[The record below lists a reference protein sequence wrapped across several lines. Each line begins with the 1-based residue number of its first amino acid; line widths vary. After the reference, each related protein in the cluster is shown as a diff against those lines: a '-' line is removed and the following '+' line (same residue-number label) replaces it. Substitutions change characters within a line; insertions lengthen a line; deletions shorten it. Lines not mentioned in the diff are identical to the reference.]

1 MIVEPRP
8 SGDRPSARAGNRRS
22 AAGPGRASR
31 SAPVDDAEQ
40 LLASLIALDSTNPS
54 LVPGGAGESAVAGL
68 VAERLQRAGLA
79 VRAWEALPGRQ
90 SVLGVLKGAGRGRS
104 LLICSHLDVV
114 GADAACFEPA
124 VRDGRMYG
132 RGTCD
137 MKGGLAAAILAAC
150 ELAADPAR
158 LQGDVLIAGVI
169 DEEWLSAGA
178 LDLVARLADRRVRV
192 DGAILPEPTGLD
204 LVIEHGGFAWWNVES
219 IGVEAAGDDPDHGVD
234 AIALLGGVL
243 TGLLELDSELAS
255 RPAKPYGRPCIHA
268 STIAGGTQLPAY
280 PGACEV
286 GIERC
291 LVPGETVA
299 QAEGEL
305 EQVLARAAALDPRLK
320 TQLRRVVGREALSL
334 DRSEAV
340 ISELAAATATH
351 LGTAPVIRGDMGW
364 MDSGILVDGGIPC
377 VAFGPTG
384 AGEHTADEWV
394 DLESVRTCASVLA
407 DTARSFCR

>member
-1 MIVEPRP
+1 MGGSPP
-8 SGDRPSARAGNRRS
+8 STAQPTRAGRS
-22 AAGPGRASR
+22 AAIDG
-31 SAPVDDAEQ
+31 AEE
-40 LLASLIALDSTNPS
+40 LLASLVALDSTNPS

-68 VAERLQRAGLA
+68 VAERLQQAGLA
-79 VRAWEALPGRQ
+79 VRAWEALPGRE
-90 SVLGVLKGAGRGRS
+90 SVLGVLKGVGGGRS

-114 GADAACFEPA
+114 AANPACFEPA

-137 MKGGLAAAILAAC
+137 MKGGLAASILAAC
-150 ELAADPAR
+150 ELAADPQR
-158 LQGDVLIAGVI
+158 LPGDVLIGSVI

-178 LDLVARLADRRVRV
+178 LDLTARLTDRGVRI
-192 DGAILPEPTGLD
+192 DGAILPESTGLD
-204 LVIEHGGFAWWNVES
+204 LVIEHGGFAWWEIQS
-219 IGVEAAGDDPDHGVD
+219 TGVEAAGDDPDHGVD

-243 TGLLELDSELAS
+243 TGLLELDAELAS

-268 STIAGGTQLPAY
+268 STIAGGSQLSAY

-286 GIERC
+286 GVERC

-299 QAEGEL
+299 QAEAEL
-305 EQVLARAAALDPRLK
+305 EQVLARAAARDPRLNVE
-320 TQLRRVVGREALSL
+320 LRRVIGREALSL

-340 ISELAAATATH
+340 ITDLAAAAERH

-364 MDSGILVDGGIPC
+364 MDSGILVEGGIPC
-377 VAFGPTG
+377 VAFGPSG

-394 DLESVRTCASVLA
+394 DLESVRTCARVLA
-407 DTARSFCR
+407 DAARAFCSVQDHA